1 MALSSARNTLTIVA
15 HLFQGMKMHTQLG
28 TGIRSTLAFAQPR
41 IDPEM
46 VELLERGRQ
55 IHERRDHAIARGL
68 PCAALTADECPAYG
82 AWSRHLEAEQVAQR
96 AVPVRRVRPVKPTDE
111 IKRAAQLFRGP
122 TEAEMPE
129 DDATVSPE
137 NPGILLAMGFMWAR
151 GAGLVA
157 HGMSSAAAATVDHN
171 AIPFDLTAD
180 RRNRAIQT
188 EYERLVREAGTAAAE
203 KFASDAMRE
212 MTKVAPPSQRE
223 ILAKHVQTCADEIL
237 THILASIQSGE
248 AWPHVMAEVQ
258 RRNAHARVLAAH
270 NFNHEAA
277 ERPVQFKPTA
287 NVRAALAG
295 TGVPFGQL
303 RDYIESYF
311 GSYIA
316 PRD

>member
-1 MALSSARNTLTIVA
+1 
-15 HLFQGMKMHTQLG
+15 MKMNTAQQLG
-28 TGIRSTLAFAQPR
+28 TGIQNRMAFAQPA

-46 VELLERGRQ
+46 IALLERGRQ
-55 IHERRDHAIARGL
+55 IHARRDHAIAFGL

-82 AWSRHLEAEQVAQR
+82 AWSRHLEAKQVAAEQQSAKR
-96 AVPVRRVRPVKPTDE
+96 ARRVRPVAATPE
-111 IKRAAQLFRGP
+111 IQRAAQLFRGP
-122 TEAEMPE
+122 TVAELP
-129 DDATVSPE
+129 DDSDVVSPE

-151 GAGLVA
+151 GAGLVPT
-157 HGMSSAAAATVDHN
+157 GMSSAPAATVDHN

-180 RRNRAIQT
+180 ARNRRIQT

-203 KFASDAMRE
+203 KFATDAMRE

-223 ILAKHVQTCADEIL
+223 ILAKQVQTCADEIL

-248 AWPHVMAEVQ
+248 AWSHVAAEVQ

-277 ERPVQFKPTA
+277 ERPVQFRPTA
-287 NVRAALAG
+287 TVRVALAG

-303 RDYIESYF
+303 RDYVEHFF